1 MKRRIIAIVATIAML
16 FVPHAL
22 VGGAAITEIEKVDI
36 AGIKNY
42 SRLSG
47 SAGFGGDVVG
57 FGGATQPSAMISLKN
72 AGFSTVINLRL
83 DSEEGVEMEASRATA
98 EAEGLQYIHLPLD
111 SAKVDPVVIENI
123 LATVGDQ
130 ANQPVYI
137 YCGSATRAAA
147 LWMIGRVLKDG
158 WRVEAA
164 SAEAEMI
171 ALKPPEAIAFATAY
185 IKSNGT

>member
-1 MKRRIIAIVATIAML
+1 MKPRINAIVAAIAMF
-16 FVPHAL
+16 FVPHVLA
-22 VGGAAITEIEKVDI
+22 GGEAISDIKKVDF

-98 EAEGLQYIHLPLD
+98 EAEGLQYVHLPLD
-111 SAKVDPVVIENI
+111 TANADPVVIEKI
-123 LATVGDQ
+123 LATVGNP

-158 WRVEAA
+158 WEVDAASVEATA
-164 SAEAEMI
+164 I
-171 ALKPPEAIAFATAY
+171 ALKPPAAIAFATGY
-185 IKSNGT
+185 LTLHGR